1 MNALGERQEG
11 RNGHVPEHSK
21 EIQAQSNDVLE
32 LYVAMSMCDPHRLKS
47 GAQSRR
53 KLQLF
58 LSHRSRIITLE
69 R

>member
-1 MNALGERQEG
+1 MKVLGEG
-11 RNGHVPEHSK
+11 RGGGKGHVPEHSK
-21 EIQAQSNDVLE
+21 EIQASSNEVLE
-32 LYVAMSMCDPHRLKS
+32 LYVAMSMCGPHRLKS

-58 LSHRSRIITLE
+58 LSPRSRTPIPE